1 MAEVEPNKF
10 SAKQFCGNCGSAV
23 ATRAAEC
30 VHCGTAIKS
39 DPVPDVLENGYIPYC
54 RACGVPVARE
64 EALNC
69 TKCGV
74 TPLCREH
81 FPPSAKSCT
90 LCPPVESAE
99 HIGDELPDW
108 PDGPWADQAGTF
120 PCEHCGARLRRGVGF
135 CPNCGAEHAGVHGD
149 SKYVGFMTRLG
160 AAVIDVV
167 APIIG
172 SLLITLVIDVPG
184 VFPLL
189 FVSYHTI
196 FTYKL
201 GQTPGKM
208 LLGLQVVDA
217 DDHQPSLKQ
226 ILLREVLGKVIVFLI
241 MFIGFLWVLWDPKKR
256 GWHDYIGGTYVIK
269 RERN

>member
-1 MAEVEPNKF
+1 
-10 SAKQFCGNCGSAV
+10 
-23 ATRAAEC
+23 
-30 VHCGTAIKS
+30 
-39 DPVPDVLENGYIPYC
+39 
-54 RACGVPVARE
+54 
-64 EALNC
+64 
-69 TKCGV
+69 
-74 TPLCREH
+74 
-81 FPPSAKSCT
+81 
-90 LCPPVESAE
+90 
-99 HIGDELPDW
+99 
-108 PDGPWADQAGTF
+108 
-120 PCEHCGARLRRGVGF
+120 
-135 CPNCGAEHAGVHGD
+135 
-149 SKYVGFMTRLG
+149 MTRLG

-167 APIIG
+167 APIIA

>member
-39 DPVPDVLENGYIPYC
+39 DPVLDVLENGYIPYC

-74 TPLCREH
+74 TPLCQEH
-81 FPPSAKSCT
+81 FSPSTRSCA

-99 HIGDELPDW
+99 HIGDELPSW
-108 PDGPWADQAGTF
+108 PDGPCADQSGTF

-135 CPNCGAEHAGVHGD
+135 CPNCGAEHAGVDILTAGTVEKELD
-149 SKYVGFMTRLG
+149 PAGSGQNGTFGEFLNAGAVDVAGVVAATAAAAPCALS
-160 AAVIDVV
+160 AAVGRCASACPRPRYSYAARD
-167 APIIG
+167 
-172 SLLITLVIDVPG
+172 SLSSQPRCSMLRVD
-184 VFPLL
+184 
-189 FVSYHTI
+189 
-196 FTYKL
+196 
-201 GQTPGKM
+201 TPTPAG
-208 LLGLQVVDA
+208 
-217 DDHQPSLKQ
+217 
-226 ILLREVLGKVIVFLI
+226 
-241 MFIGFLWVLWDPKKR
+241 
-256 GWHDYIGGTYVIK
+256 
-269 RERN
+269 